1 MKTLSLESVRAAR
14 ELKNATN
21 GGYILL
27 TFRGKPVAYL
37 LPTSLYDEEDIGY
50 MTDPEF
56 WKSVAE
62 WRKSKG
68 PVVPLEQMMARIG
81 KNHGSRKKGS
91 KNGSSRSK

>member
-1 MKTLSLESVRAAR
+1 METPSP
-14 ELKNATN
+14 
-21 GGYILL
+21 I
-27 TFRGKPVAYL
+27 FCQPI
-37 LPTSLYDEEDIGY
+37 YDEEDIGY
-50 MTDPEF
+50 MTDPDF

-68 PVVPLEQMMARIG
+68 PVVPIEQMMARIG